1 MVMRAYLLLTLTTFF
16 WGANAIAG
24 KLAVGHIS
32 PMLLTS
38 VRWGMALAILLC
50 FALPQVKRDRAGIA
64 RHWLMLTL
72 LGAFGFAA
80 FNITLYSALEFTSA
94 INVVIEQAGMPIVIF
109 LANFLLFRIRVTGA
123 QILGFLLTVA
133 GVAVAASSGSLERLM
148 ALELNRGD
156 AIMLFGVLLYGGY
169 TVALRFKPEMHWQSL
184 MSVMALAAFI
194 TSLPFTLWEISRD
207 AVIWPDARGWMVA
220 AYTAIFPS
228 LVAQVYFMRGTEL
241 IGSNRAGL
249 FINLVPIFGTLMSV
263 LILGE
268 ILHLYH
274 VLALTLVIGG
284 IALAERRK

>member
-228 LVAQVYFMRGTEL
+228 LVAQVYFIRGTEL